1 MVREDLGGEPM
12 SWESLWY
19 GPADWRSWLA
29 APLLAPASWLYGA
42 GVALRNTTFATGLR
56 QPTRVDGATVVSVGN
71 LVVGG
76 AGKTPVTIF
85 LARWAAACGRRVA
98 VLSRGYGRRAST
110 DVVFTSAALPEASE
124 VGDEPRLIARRCPGV
139 EVCVGRRRS
148 PLALAAR
155 QRGADFLL
163 LDDGFQ
169 HRQLH
174 RDVDLVVWAPPGN
187 GHRLPWGPL
196 RESPG
201 ALARASLV
209 WAPED
214 APELGLPTVRART
227 RLTTLVTATGTPH
240 DLASLAGQP
249 VVLLLGIARPGRV
262 RASLEAL
269 GARVVAVHAY
279 ADHHVFTPAELEAA
293 TASAAA
299 HGARL
304 ITTEK
309 DLERLP
315 VGVDVLAP
323 RRDVEVVD
331 GLDRLASTLGLDK
344 ALVPPPEG

>member
-1 MVREDLGGEPM
+1 M

-19 GPADWRSWLA
+19 TPADWRAWLT
-29 APLLAPASWLYGA
+29 APLLAPASWLYSA
-42 GVALRNTTFATGLR
+42 GVALRNTTFSTGLR
-56 QPTRVDGATVVSVGN
+56 QATRVDGAMVVSVGN

-85 LARWAAACGRRVA
+85 LARWASACGRRVA
-98 VLSRGYGRRAST
+98 VLSRGYGRVASS
-110 DVVFTSAALPEASE
+110 DVVFSGAALPEASE

-139 EVCVGRRRS
+139 EVCVGRHRA

-174 RDVDLVVWAPPGN
+174 RDVDLVVWAAPGN
-187 GHRLPWGPL
+187 GHRLPWGPM
-196 RESPG
+196 RESSA

-209 WAPED
+209 WAPEG
-214 APELGLPTVRART
+214 APDTGRPTVHART
-227 RLTTLVTATGTPH
+227 RLTTLVTATGARQH
-240 DLASLAGQP
+240 LASLAGQP

-279 ADHHVFTPAELEAA
+279 ADHHVFTPADLEAA
-293 TASAAA
+293 TASASTN
-299 HGARL
+299 GARL

-315 VGVDVLAP
+315 AGFDALAP
-323 RRDVEVVD
+323 RLDVEVLD

-344 ALVPPPEG
+344 ALVPSLEG

>member
-1 MVREDLGGEPM
+1 MN
-12 SWESLWY
+12 WETLWY
-19 GPADWRSWLA
+19 GPRTWRSLMA
-29 APLLAPASWLYGA
+29 APLLAPASWLYAAGA
-42 GVALRNTTFATGLR
+42 ALRSATFACGLR
-56 QPTRVDGATVVSVGN
+56 SPVRVEGATVVSVGN

-85 LARWAAACGRRVA
+85 LARWASACGRRVA
-98 VLSRGYGRRAST
+98 VLSRGYGRVASH
-110 DVVFTSAALPEASE
+110 DVVFSGAALPTVNEA
-124 VGDEPRLIARRCPGV
+124 GDEPRLIARRCPGV
-139 EVCVGRRRS
+139 DVWVGRRRA

-196 RESPG
+196 RESSA

-209 WAPED
+209 WAPEG
-214 APELGLPTVRART
+214 APDVGRPTIRART
-227 RLTTLVTATGTPH
+227 RLTSLVTSTGARQS
-240 DLASLAGQP
+240 LASLAGQP

-262 RASLEAL
+262 REALEAH
-269 GARVVAVHAY
+269 GARVVAVHAHP
-279 ADHHVFTPAELEAA
+279 DHHVFTPAELAAA

-304 ITTEK
+304 VTTEK

-315 VGVDVLAP
+315 PGFDALAP
-323 RRDVEVVD
+323 RVDVEVLD
-331 GLDRLASTLGLDK
+331 GLDLLADTLGLDR
-344 ALVPPPEG
+344 ALVPPLAG